1 MIINYYLFLKLYT
14 LFMNIKLPL
23 NYIKDN
29 VRAQCKKGHI
39 TLSTIKQNTNNFL
52 GWVDWVDLIGPHICP
67 MVRSEPGPSFSF
79 CFRVCVSVFQ
89 LPPLLSTHFKTFKI
103 FLVLLESPLIQIEV
117 DRK

>member
-1 MIINYYLFLKLYT
+1 MIIYNYLFLKLYT
-14 LFMNIKLPL
+14 LFMYIKLPL
-23 NYIKDN
+23 NYIKGN
-29 VRAQCKKGHI
+29 VRAQCKKDHQ
-39 TLSTIKQNTNNFL
+39 TLSTMKQNTNNFL
-52 GWVDWVDLIGPHICP
+52 GWVDLIGPHICP

-89 LPPLLSTHFKTFKI
+89 LLPLLSTHFKTFKI